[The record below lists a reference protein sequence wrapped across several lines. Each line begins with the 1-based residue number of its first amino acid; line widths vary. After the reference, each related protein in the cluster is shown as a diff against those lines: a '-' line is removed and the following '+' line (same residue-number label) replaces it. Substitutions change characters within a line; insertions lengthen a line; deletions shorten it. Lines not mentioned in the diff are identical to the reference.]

1 MRKAAFGCLLV
12 ASVYIMVGCGN
23 NSAVLKEDNVE
34 QSVETSKDTDVN
46 NEAAS
51 NDEEELESTDTSS
64 ESDAEDSYAKNL
76 YGPEEGLYDRTYLYE
91 ENGKYIYSLTDTNI
105 IEKYDEL
112 YANAFQDM
120 VDSYDEVM
128 KWQNQSYDFGSIT
141 RTSNLLYK
149 NDNNTVITLGSYY
162 EMDYNFDL
170 NNV

>member
-23 NSAVLKEDNVE
+23 NSAVLKEANVE

-162 EMDYNFDL
+162 
-170 NNV
+170 